1 MEDIL
6 SIVDPD
12 IRKPFDMKEIIL
24 RLADDSRLSDFK
36 PNYGA
41 NLLTC
46 FAKIMG
52 MLGHL
57 ARRLRHGH

>member
-12 IRKPFDMKEIIL
+12 IRKPFNMKEVVL
-24 RLADDSRLSDFK
+24 RLVDDSRLSDFK
-36 PNYGA
+36 PNYGT

-46 FAKIMG
+46 FSKIMG
-52 MLGHL
+52 MFGHL
-57 ARRLRHGH
+57 ACRSRDGH